1 MSKRTRIAVVA
12 AALLLAMVGPAVS
25 GAVGNDGVVAA
36 GMMNGRFLERLSRG
50 LRIILGGSDDLARG
64 LRASRH
70 LDSVIGPVVIAKSGD
85 TLIPTAEERAY
96 LYQLACQIKYVHELE
111 REQEAWWRLVM
122 LGEKVKG
129 AVGYA
134 ASVANLSRELK
145 KAEDNG
151 DRVWKVAGATFCT
164 AAEANLKHYRR

>member
-1 MSKRTRIAVVA
+1 MKKRTRIAVVV

-25 GAVGNDGVVAA
+25 HAVGNDGVVAA
-36 GMMNGRFLERLSRG
+36 GMLNGKFFERLGRG
-50 LRIILGGSDDLARG
+50 LRVILGGSDDLARG

-70 LDSVIGPVVIAKSGD
+70 LDSVIGPVVVTRSGD

-96 LYQLACQIKYVHELE
+96 LYQLACQIKYAHDLV
-111 REQEAWWRLVM
+111 REEEAAWKLVM

-151 DRVWKVAGATFCT
+151 DRAWKIAGATFCT
-164 AAEANLKHYRR
+164 AAEENLRHYRR